1 MRTRFAPSPTGYLH
15 LGHAFSAL
23 TAFDRASAAG
33 GSFLLRIEDTD
44 RARVRP
50 VFETAILDDL
60 AWLGLHWET
69 PVLRQSDHLADYDA
83 ALARLTALGLTYP
96 CRCTRADT
104 VSYTHLTLPT
114 NREV

>member
-69 PVLRQSDHLADYDA
+69 PVLRQSDHLAGTVRAQPFVAVGAA
-83 ALARLTALGLTYP
+83 ALAGLAVGLLI
-96 CRCTRADT
+96 RR
-104 VSYTHLTLPT
+104 
-114 NREV
+114 